1 MNRLELWDWFVRL
14 VVLLAFLIPVIGS
27 LVGVFYLMSRSD
39 WWIPLY
45 VIWAYLVFKSVE
57 VYFKKFD

>member
-1 MNRLELWDWFVRL
+1 MNRIELWDIFTKMM
-14 VVLLAFLIPVIGS
+14 VLLAFLIPLIGS

-39 WWIPLY
+39 WWISLY